1 MKWNSLPTNPQ
12 TLVAAARVRKQGFQ
26 DLVFLGR
33 LLNITDQY
41 TQTLTASYKAGI
53 FQASFGSSAPYGAPN
68 EAPKGSWQLPALQP
82 RLWAFS
88 DRFVGFDATTL
99 RVSLGIPFQVK
110 LRYIHAGIGADSLVD
125 LHNQILT
132 LKETIMSLKP
142 LVEKNDDIED
152 QLSTHD
158 SSLNFDEME
167 ISSTDYQKLQE
178 EYNKLIFQKHKV

>member
-1 MKWNSLPTNPQ
+1 MKWNSLPTSATYAP
-12 TLVAAARVRKQGFQ
+12 VRKQNFLVKN
-26 DLVFLGR
+26 LVF
-33 LLNITDQY
+33 Y
-41 TQTLTASYKAGI
+41 SQTLGI
-53 FQASFGSSAPYGAPN
+53 RKRS
-68 EAPKGSWQLPALQP
+68 
-82 RLWAFS
+82 
-88 DRFVGFDATTL
+88 V
-99 RVSLGIPFQVK
+99 QV
-110 LRYIHAGIGADSLVD
+110 RYIHAGIGADSLFD

>member
-1 MKWNSLPTNPQ
+1 MKWNSWPTGAAYAPAAELLNWGSTPIAAGGCHSLTGDRLARLPN
-12 TLVAAARVRKQGFQ
+12 FQ
-26 DLVFLGR
+26 DV
-33 LLNITDQY
+33 
-41 TQTLTASYKAGI
+41 
-53 FQASFGSSAPYGAPN
+53 
-68 EAPKGSWQLPALQP
+68 
-82 RLWAFS
+82 
-88 DRFVGFDATTL
+88 
-99 RVSLGIPFQVK
+99 
-110 LRYIHAGIGADSLVD
+110 RYIHAGIGADSLFD

-158 SSLNFDEME
+158 SSLTFDEME

>member
-1 MKWNSLPTNPQ
+1 MKWNSLPNSAIYAP
-12 TLVAAARVRKQGFQ
+12 VRKQN
-26 DLVFLGR
+26 FLQPT
-33 LLNITDQY
+33 LPKAQPLNITNQ
-41 TQTLTASYKAGI
+41 QTLHSRKR
-53 FQASFGSSAPYGAPN
+53 N
-68 EAPKGSWQLPALQP
+68 LQ
-82 RLWAFS
+82 
-88 DRFVGFDATTL
+88 V
-99 RVSLGIPFQVK
+99 
-110 LRYIHAGIGADSLVD
+110 RYIHAGIGADSLFD

>member
-1 MKWNSLPTNPQ
+1 MKWNSLPTSAIYAPICKQNFPGWLQQPQ
-12 TLVAAARVRKQGFQ
+12 ALQPTVAKE
-26 DLVFLGR
+26 
-33 LLNITDQY
+33 
-41 TQTLTASYKAGI
+41 
-53 FQASFGSSAPYGAPN
+53 ASFGAPYGALLRQPTRN
-68 EAPKGSWQLPALQP
+68 LQ
-82 RLWAFS
+82 
-88 DRFVGFDATTL
+88 V
-99 RVSLGIPFQVK
+99 
-110 LRYIHAGIGADSLVD
+110 RYIHAGIGADSLFD

-158 SSLNFDEME
+158 SSLTFDEME

>member
-1 MKWNSLPTNPQ
+1 MKNLVFHSQ
-12 TLVAAARVRKQGFQ
+12 TLGIRK
-26 DLVFLGR
+26 R
-33 LLNITDQY
+33 N
-41 TQTLTASYKAGI
+41 
-53 FQASFGSSAPYGAPN
+53 
-68 EAPKGSWQLPALQP
+68 LQ
-82 RLWAFS
+82 
-88 DRFVGFDATTL
+88 V
-99 RVSLGIPFQVK
+99 
-110 LRYIHAGIGADSLVD
+110 RYIHAGIGADSLFD

-158 SSLNFDEME
+158 SSLTFDEME

>member
-1 MKWNSLPTNPQ
+1 MPLLPEIIERQ
-12 TLVAAARVRKQGFQ
+12 KMWQECERVFEVICWEISEFEDR
-26 DLVFLGR
+26 
-33 LLNITDQY
+33 
-41 TQTLTASYKAGI
+41 
-53 FQASFGSSAPYGAPN
+53 
-68 EAPKGSWQLPALQP
+68 
-82 RLWAFS
+82 RLWVF
-88 DRFVGFDATTL
+88 
-99 RVSLGIPFQVK
+99 
-110 LRYIHAGIGADSLVD
+110 D

-152 QLSTHD
+152 QLFTHD

>member
-1 MKWNSLPTNPQ
+1 MKWNSLPSSAIYAP
-12 TLVAAARVRKQGFQ
+12 VRKQNCQGWLLKAPLPKAQ
-26 DLVFLGR
+26 P
-33 LLNITDQY
+33 LNITNQ
-41 TQTLTASYKAGI
+41 QTLHSQKR
-53 FQASFGSSAPYGAPN
+53 N
-68 EAPKGSWQLPALQP
+68 LQ
-82 RLWAFS
+82 
-88 DRFVGFDATTL
+88 V
-99 RVSLGIPFQVK
+99 
-110 LRYIHAGIGADSLVD
+110 RYIHAGIGADSLFD

>member
-1 MKWNSLPTNPQ
+1 MKWNSLPTSAIYAP
-12 TLVAAARVRKQGFQ
+12 VRKQNF
-26 DLVFLGR
+26 LVKNLV
-33 LLNITDQY
+33 IY
-41 TQTLTASYKAGI
+41 TQTLHVRKRSFQGYLQQPTAVKGPKE
-53 FQASFGSSAPYGAPN
+53 ASLRQSPRN
-68 EAPKGSWQLPALQP
+68 LQ
-82 RLWAFS
+82 
-88 DRFVGFDATTL
+88 V
-99 RVSLGIPFQVK
+99 
-110 LRYIHAGIGADSLVD
+110 RYIHAGIGADSLFD

-152 QLSTHD
+152 QLSIHD

>member
-1 MKWNSLPTNPQ
+1 MKWNSLPTSAIYAP
-12 TLVAAARVRKQGFQ
+12 VRKQNFQ
-26 DLVFLGR
+26 VGCIHSEPKGL
-33 LLNITDQY
+33 
-41 TQTLTASYKAGI
+41 QTLGI
-53 FQASFGSSAPYGAPN
+53 RKRN
-68 EAPKGSWQLPALQP
+68 LQ
-82 RLWAFS
+82 
-88 DRFVGFDATTL
+88 
-99 RVSLGIPFQVK
+99 
-110 LRYIHAGIGADSLVD
+110 LRYIHAGIGADSLFD

-158 SSLNFDEME
+158 SSLTFDEME

>member
-1 MKWNSLPTNPQ
+1 MKWNSLPTIAIYAPICKQNFQGWLQQPQ
-12 TLVAAARVRKQGFQ
+12 
-26 DLVFLGR
+26 
-33 LLNITDQY
+33 
-41 TQTLTASYKAGI
+41 
-53 FQASFGSSAPYGAPN
+53 
-68 EAPKGSWQLPALQP
+68 ALQP
-82 RLWAFS
+82 TVAKEPL
-88 DRFVGFDATTL
+88 L
-99 RVSLGIPFQVK
+99 RQPPRNLQV
-110 LRYIHAGIGADSLVD
+110 RYIHAGIGADSLFD

>member
-1 MKWNSLPTNPQ
+1 MKWNSLPTSAIYAP
-12 TLVAAARVRKQGFQ
+12 VRKQNF
-26 DLVFLGR
+26 LVKNLVILGR
-33 LLNITDQY
+33 LLNINDQY
-41 TQTLTASYKAGI
+41 TQTLHVRKR
-53 FQASFGSSAPYGAPN
+53 SFIWSPLGTQGYLQQPT
-68 EAPKGSWQLPALQP
+68 ALQP
-82 RLWAFS
+82 TVAKEAS
-88 DRFVGFDATTL
+88 L
-99 RVSLGIPFQVK
+99 RQSPRNLQV
-110 LRYIHAGIGADSLVD
+110 RYIHAGIGADSLFD

-152 QLSTHD
+152 QLSIHD

>member
-1 MKWNSLPTNPQ
+1 MKWNSLPTSAIYAP
-12 TLVAAARVRKQGFQ
+12 VRKKNCQGW
-26 DLVFLGR
+26 LLKATLPNTKCLKPYGLRVGVAH
-33 LLNITDQY
+33 LNITNQ
-41 TQTLTASYKAGI
+41 QTPRARKR
-53 FQASFGSSAPYGAPN
+53 N
-68 EAPKGSWQLPALQP
+68 LQ
-82 RLWAFS
+82 
-88 DRFVGFDATTL
+88 V
-99 RVSLGIPFQVK
+99 
-110 LRYIHAGIGADSLVD
+110 RYIHAGIGADSLFD

-158 SSLNFDEME
+158 SSLTFDEME